1 LLIGLVVLAVLV
13 VGTGIT
19 IALNQGGDD
28 KVPAS
33 SDTPGPT
40 DNPSGSPTAGQG
52 DEVITASKL
61 YTAGKLPITAC
72 AEPKV
77 PPATFTTAKT
87 YYTALLPCMNRT
99 WQAVMQQAGLP
110 FREPKLVV
118 YAGRL
123 DKTDCGVQN
132 GSRTVY
138 CGGNETIY
146 LPYGLGAGS
155 YKRNP
160 LTGRVWMMNTLAHEY
175 GHHVQK
181 LAGIFTASQARAEG
195 WEVDQQNA
203 ESRRRELQ
211 AACLGSAFLGSA
223 GASLPLRGA
232 SLASWQLLVANTG
245 DEFSRPVV
253 RDHGSKLAHKY
264 WSNQG
269 FSTLNPGAC
278 NTFTA
283 KTAQT
288 G

>member
-1 LLIGLVVLAVLV
+1 MVLAVLV
-13 VGTGIT
+13 VGTGIA
-19 IALNQGGDD
+19 IALNNNGDD
-28 KVPAS
+28 KTPAS
-33 SDTPGPT
+33 TGTPGT
-40 DNPSGSPTAGQG
+40 SQNPGTPTAAPSQG
-52 DEVITASKL
+52 DEIITASKL
-61 YTAGKLPITAC
+61 YTAGKLPITQC
-72 AEPKV
+72 PEPKV

-87 YYTALLPCMNRT
+87 YYTALLPCMNRA
-99 WQAVMQQAGLP
+99 WQPVMAKAGLP

-155 YKRNP
+155 YQRNP

-181 LAGIFTASQARAEG
+181 LAGIFTASQARAEP

-211 AACLGSAFLGSA
+211 AACFGSAFLGSA
-223 GASLPLRGA
+223 GASLPIRGPV
-232 SLASWQLLVANTG
+232 LASWQALVANTG
-245 DEFSRPVV
+245 DEFSRPLV

-269 FSTLNPGAC
+269 FTTLNPGAC
-278 NTFTA
+278 NTFKA